1 MTING
6 RTLNNITGR
15 QTNVGTSEA
24 DFRSASVDVATE
36 VNRLQED
43 LDTEWII
50 TLGGSGD
57 ILGEFNIN
65 PYTTDPK
72 QWNIEAT
79 IDSDAVENHMI
90 APGAITVNSI
100 TDGSITTA
108 KIADNAVTNVKIA
121 NDAITNEKIA
131 DASKRRFRILN
142 AAGTVLFELDGIV
155 PE

>member
-6 RTLNNITGR
+6 RTLAQVETDL
-15 QTNVGTSEA
+15 TAVGTSESR
-24 DFRSASVDVATE
+24 FRSGITSVADET
-36 VNRLQED
+36 NTLQED

-50 TLGGSGD
+50 TIGGTGD
-57 ILGEFNIN
+57 ILGEADIN

-79 IDSDAVENHMI
+79 IRNGSIETAMFAAGAIDSDAI
-90 APGAITVNSI
+90 GA
-100 TDGSITTA
+100 GSITTA
-108 KIADNAVTNVKIA
+108 KIADGAVTNTQIA
-121 NDAITNEKIA
+121 ADAITSDRIA

-142 AAGTVLFELDGIV
+142 SGGTVLFEMDGIV